1 MLLFFDK
8 MILRVCA
15 ASKIQTNWRAHLM
28 RRRFQRTEYPIKS
41 VIRQRSA
48 LCIQRF
54 WSDTKFRKR
63 LIGLETIKNHI
74 IQISSRVLYV
84 EQSIYNNLKQI
95 AKMIETQLRFEEQ
108 TLDFDFNQLNSQ
120 VCLFVNENHKY
131 VQRYQQQ
138 AVPQWF
144 GLPFRCID
152 FRQTAHFND
161 LQALFHLNEMDA
173 EVLPVNYVINHKA
186 KEVDID

>member
-1 MLLFFDK
+1 MQAKRKMQAPKNVFMFEDQYRDFLVFEPSKPDLLRLIINTVLQYNRTANLKGEQQLLLFYDK
-8 MILRVCA
+8 MITRMCA

-41 VIRQRSA
+41 IIRQRAA

-63 LIGLETIKNHI
+63 LLGLERIKNHV

-84 EQSIYNNLKQI
+84 EQSIYHNLKQI

-131 VQRYQQQ
+131 VQRY
-138 AVPQWF
+138 
-144 GLPFRCID
+144 
-152 FRQTAHFND
+152 
-161 LQALFHLNEMDA
+161 
-173 EVLPVNYVINHKA
+173 
-186 KEVDID
+186 